1 MLCKGC
7 KWSKYVHATSFSVTL
22 VALDTSTLYNKNV
35 LQKQLDGNIHLFPVV
50 PHWEY
55 STIAFLLANMLSVT
69 LDELFYSCLWLKTS
83 LITLWV
89 FFNVLSICVCLCV
102 CVSLAFVTL
111 LNGDQAQDAIRNLHQ
126 TSIRGRD
133 ITVQLQPTD
142 SLLCVTNLPYTL
154 TSAQFQEL
162 VRTYGNIERCFL
174 VYSDLTG
181 HSKGYGFVEYM
192 KKDSAS
198 RARSELLGKPL
209 GDRALMVQWAD
220 VNQLTSTDHLHSK
233 CLCVDRLPLDFE
245 DSEELA
251 HIFSERY
258 KPVFCQVRLWNG
270 CFVLVFGISHS
281 WIRAGEVFVYRNLE
295 GQ

>member
-1 MLCKGC
+1 MLFSGQ
-7 KWSKYVHATSFSVTL
+7 YVKSYFWWVILFMFVTQ
-22 VALDTSTLYNKNV
+22 NK
-35 LQKQLDGNIHLFPVV
+35 FPF
-50 PHWEY
+50 E
-55 STIAFLLANMLSVT
+55 
-69 LDELFYSCLWLKTS
+69 C
-83 LITLWV
+83 
-89 FFNVLSICVCLCV
+89 FFNVLSICVCFYV

-126 TSIRGRD
+126 TSVRGRD

-154 TSAQFQEL
+154 TATQFQEL

-251 HIFSERY
+251 HIFSEHY
-258 KPVFCQVRLWNG
+258 KTVFCQVRWGGVLLWFG
-270 CFVLVFGISHS
+270 VFHLNNIFLS
-281 WIRAGEVFVYRNLE
+281 FNLFYHLNSLLIFWPMKKYLNK
-295 GQ
+295 